1 MLMKLKIAASCLLFV
16 AIFLSCKKEDLS
28 NGLGSGNSGNTATLI
43 ISKVLIDNQ
52 CANEYV
58 YNDSNLVTTEK
69 SKFDF
74 TINHYN
80 ALGQLA
86 STDFYGNDDILSSDA
101 QVVQAA
107 MNSSDWVTS
116 ANGVKGGSLTYYYN
130 DNGQLIKT
138 AYTRPLLTGS
148 ENSEF
153 IYDASNRISRQTMYW
168 ENAATGYIDYSYD
181 GKGNLIKEMLYN
193 LSSGGTAELI
203 TTTQYEFDSKQ
214 NPFKSTS
221 RFLVPGID
229 TNPNNVIKETYTIH
243 LSQDQGSD
251 KIQTTQTTY
260 VYNTKG
266 YPITK
271 NGNISYIYK

>member
-1 MLMKLKIAASCLLFV
+1 MKLKIAASCLLFV
-16 AIFLSCKKEDLS
+16 SIFLSCKKEDLS
-28 NGLGSGNSGNTATLI
+28 TGLSSGNSGNTAALI

-107 MNSSDWVTS
+107 MNSSVWVTS
-116 ANGVKGGSLTYYYN
+116 ANGVNGGSLTYYYN
-130 DNGQLIKT
+130 DNGQLTKT
-138 AYTRPLLTGS
+138 AYSRPLLTGS

-153 IYDASNRISRQTMYW
+153 IYDSSNRISRQTMYW

-181 GKGNLIKEMLYN
+181 KKGNLIKEMLYN
-193 LSSGGTAELI
+193 LSSEGAAELI
-203 TTTQYEFDSKQ
+203 TTTQYEFDSKL
-214 NPFKSTS
+214 NPYKSS
-221 RFLVPGID
+221 SKLLLPGID
-229 TNPNNVIKETYTIH
+229 TNPNNIIKETYTIH
-243 LSQDQGSD
+243 LSQVQGTD
-251 KIQTTQTTY
+251 KAQITQTTY
-260 VYNTKG
+260 TYNTMG
-266 YPITK
+266 YPLTK

>member
-1 MLMKLKIAASCLLFV
+1 MKLKIAASCLLFV

-58 YNDSNLVTTEK
+58 YNDSNLVITEK

-130 DNGQLIKT
+130 NNGQLIKT

>member
-1 MLMKLKIAASCLLFV
+1 MKLKIAASCLLFV

-28 NGLGSGNSGNTATLI
+28 TGLSSGNSGNTAALI

-74 TINHYN
+74 TTYHYN

-101 QVVQAA
+101 LVVQAA
-107 MNSSDWVTS
+107 MNSSVWVTS
-116 ANGVKGGSLTYYYN
+116 ANGVNGGSLTYYYN
-130 DNGQLIKT
+130 DNGQLTKT
-138 AYTRPLLTGS
+138 AYTRPLLTSS

-153 IYDASNRISRQTMYW
+153 IYDSNNRISRQTMYW

-193 LSSGGTAELI
+193 LPSVGAAELI
-203 TTTQYEFDSKQ
+203 TTTQYEFDSKL
-214 NPFKSTS
+214 NPYKFFSK
-221 RFLVPGID
+221 LLLPGID
-229 TNPNNVIKETYTIH
+229 TNPNNIIKETYTIH
-243 LSQDQGSD
+243 LSQVQGTD
-251 KIQTTQTTY
+251 KAQITQTTY
-260 VYNTKG
+260 TYNKMG

-271 NGNISYIYK
+271 NGNISYIYN

>member
-1 MLMKLKIAASCLLFV
+1 MKLKIAASCLLFV

-28 NGLGSGNSGNTATLI
+28 TGLGSGNSGNTATLI

-130 DNGQLIKT
+130 NNGQLIKT

>member
-1 MLMKLKIAASCLLFV
+1 MKLKIAASCLLFV

-58 YNDSNLVTTEK
+58 YNDSNLVITEK